1 MPAKGI
7 LGFVG
12 PKLAQLTRKNTEKVK
27 IKKTDKLIILDEATS
42 YIDSETEVQL
52 QKALANL
59 LVGRTAIIV
68 AHRLSTARS
77 ADTILVL
84 NRGGIVESGNHF
96 QLMNQKGFYFHLN
109 RLQQGTEII

>member
-1 MPAKGI
+1 LDELISEKG
-7 LGFVG
+7 LNFSGGEKQRFA
-12 PKLAQLTRKNTEKVK
+12 LARALVK
-27 IKKTDKLIILDEATS
+27 KPELIILDEATS

-84 NRGGIVESGNHF
+84 NRGRIAESGDHF